1 MCGNSDGLI
10 VLNTSKAG
18 DLLSSLI
25 DGVYSCVCQRT
36 VIRDF
41 SELPERIQIANII

>member
-25 DGVYSCVCQRT
+25 EGVYSCVCQRT

-41 SELPERIQIANII
+41 SELSERIQIANII